1 MDYENVTVQDCMD
14 MKNMKGQETV
24 LNDGKVEGFHEEPG
38 PLDALIIKD
47 WMENLVITYTRM
59 RDLRNFDSE
68 IKMVYPGT
76 GIHIDT
82 GIDRIAEKAGIILE
96 EKQTKNTE
104 YPYRYSFRY
113 KDVEFYQISR
123 ERLFTGIPADT
134 REKAG

>member
-24 LNDGKVEGFHEEPG
+24 LNDGKVEGFREEPG
-38 PLDALIIKD
+38 PLDALITKD
-47 WMENLVITYTRM
+47 WMENLVIAYTRM
-59 RDLRNFDSE
+59 CDLRDFNDE
-68 IKMVYPGT
+68 IKVICQEY

-82 GIDRIAEKAGIILE
+82 GIDRIAEKTGIILKE
-96 EKQTKNTE
+96 EQTGDTE

-113 KDVEFYQISR
+113 KDVEFYQISE

-134 REKAG
+134 QKRAG